1 MGANL
6 RLWLLAGALLSTA
19 ACSASIDNAKVDNAS
34 VDPPSAPSLSAGL
47 TPAARPR
54 PAAATRVALALPL
67 ESGEGAVGVDQLR
80 DDEAAM
86 PDIAGRW
93 VGVWSGFGVMSR
105 RVSMARAEFSQAGR
119 WGWGKIVLSDTLAAD
134 VPAVVTYR
142 GALGVP
148 VIFDVF
154 PTHVAMKH
162 EAGGAYLSAVFRV
175 DGDRM
180 LGTLRGHDTLIVL
193 SRER

>member
-1 MGANL
+1 MGANF
-6 RLWLLAGALLSTA
+6 RLLLLMSALLSMA
-19 ACSASIDNAKVDNAS
+19 ACSAK
-34 VDPPSAPSLSAGL
+34 VDPPGAAPL
-47 TPAARPR
+47 TTGFVPTARPR
-54 PAAATRVALALPL
+54 PPVTIRVALALPL
-67 ESGEGAVGVDQLR
+67 DSGEGAVDRDQLLG
-80 DDEAAM
+80 DEAAL

-93 VGVWSGFGVMSR
+93 TGVWSGFGIMAR
-105 RVSMARAEFSQAGR
+105 RVNMARAEFSQAGR

-154 PTHVAMKH
+154 PTRVVMKH

>member
-1 MGANL
+1 MGTNL
-6 RLWLLAGALLSTA
+6 RLLLLAGALLSTA
-19 ACSASIDNAKVDNAS
+19 ACSARVESSFV
-34 VDPPSAPSLSAGL
+34 P
-47 TPAARPR
+47 TARPR
-54 PAAATRVALALPL
+54 PPATMRVALALPL
-67 ESGEGAVGVDQLR
+67 ESGEGAVGRDQLSG
-80 DDEAAM
+80 DEAAT

-93 VGVWSGFGVMSR
+93 TGVWSGLGVMSR
-105 RVSMARAEFSQAGR
+105 RMNMARAEFSQAGR

-134 VPAVVTYR
+134 VPPVVTYR

-154 PTHVAMKH
+154 PTRVVMKH

>member
-6 RLWLLAGALLSTA
+6 RFLLLAGAFLSTA
-19 ACSASIDNAKVDNAS
+19 ACSASVETPGGS
-34 VDPPSAPSLSAGL
+34 PLSDGFA
-47 TPAARPR
+47 PAAFSPP
-54 PAAATRVALALPL
+54 PATMRVALALPL
-67 ESGEGAVGVDQLR
+67 ESGEGAVGRDQLR
-80 DDEAAM
+80 GDEAAM

-93 VGVWSGFGVMSR
+93 TGAWSGIGAMSR
-105 RVSMARAEFSQAGR
+105 RVSTARAEFSQAGR
-119 WGWGKIVLSDTLAAD
+119 WGWGKIVLSDAVAAH
-134 VPAVVTYR
+134 VPAIVTNR

-154 PTHVAMKH
+154 PARVVMKH

-180 LGTLRGHDTLIVL
+180 LGTLRGYDTLIVL

>member
-6 RLWLLAGALLSTA
+6 RLLLLAGAFLSTA
-19 ACSASIDNAKVDNAS
+19 ACSATVEN
-34 VDPPSAPSLSAGL
+34 PSRSPLSAGFA
-47 TPAARPR
+47 PAAGSR
-54 PAAATRVALALPL
+54 PAATMRVALALPL
-67 ESGEGAVGVDQLR
+67 ESGEAAISRDQLR
-80 DDEAAM
+80 SDEAAL

-93 VGVWSGFGVMSR
+93 TGVWSGFGVMSR

-119 WGWGKIVLSDTLAAD
+119 WGWGTIVLSDTLAAD

-154 PTHVAMKH
+154 PTRVVMKH

>member
-6 RLWLLAGALLSTA
+6 LLLLLTSALLSTA
-19 ACSASIDNAKVDNAS
+19 ACSARAEN
-34 VDPPSAPSLSAGL
+34 PSLAPLSAGL
-47 TPAARPR
+47 VAAARPR
-54 PAAATRVALALPL
+54 PVAPMRVALALPI
-67 ESGEGAVGVDQLR
+67 ESGEGAVAKDQLGA
-80 DDEAAM
+80 DEATM

-93 VGVWSGFGVMSR
+93 TGVWSGFGVMSR

-134 VPAVVTYR
+134 VPAIVTYR

-148 VIFDVF
+148 VMFDVF
-154 PTHVAMKH
+154 PTRPCMKH
-162 EAGGAYLSAVFRV
+162 EAGSAYLSAVFRV

-180 LGTLRGHDTLIVL
+180 LGTLRGHDTLILL

>member
-6 RLWLLAGALLSTA
+6 RLLLLAGAFLPAA
-19 ACSASIDNAKVDNAS
+19 ACSASVDTQ
-34 VDPPSAPSLSAGL
+34 SAASLSAGL
-47 TPAARPR
+47 VHAAHSRP
-54 PAAATRVALALPL
+54 PATRVALVLPL
-67 ESGEGAVGVDQLR
+67 ESGEGGASLDQLR
-80 DDEAAM
+80 GDEAAM

-134 VPAVVTYR
+134 VPAIVTYR

-154 PTHVAMKH
+154 PSHVVMKH

-180 LGTLRGHDTLIVL
+180 LGTLRGYDTLIVL

>member
-6 RLWLLAGALLSTA
+6 RLLLLAGAFLSTA
-19 ACSASIDNAKVDNAS
+19 ACSASVDKHSAS
-34 VDPPSAPSLSAGL
+34 SLSAGFV
-47 TPAARPR
+47 PAARSR

-67 ESGEGAVGVDQLR
+67 QSGEGAAGLDQLR
-80 DDEAAM
+80 GDEAAM

-119 WGWGKIVLSDTLAAD
+119 WGWGTIVLSDTLAAD

-154 PTHVAMKH
+154 PTSVVMKH

-175 DGDRM
+175 HGDRM

>member
-1 MGANL
+1 
-6 RLWLLAGALLSTA
+6 
-19 ACSASIDNAKVDNAS
+19 
-34 VDPPSAPSLSAGL
+34 
-47 TPAARPR
+47 
-54 PAAATRVALALPL
+54 
-67 ESGEGAVGVDQLR
+67 
-80 DDEAAM
+80 
-86 PDIAGRW
+86 
-93 VGVWSGFGVMSR
+93 GFGVMSR

-134 VPAVVTYR
+134 VPAIVTYR

-154 PTHVAMKH
+154 PSHVVMKH

-180 LGTLRGHDTLIVL
+180 LGTLRGRRTPIGL
-193 SRER
+193 SRERGAAGVAAGCGIAGALWERRPPPRPRGDRRTTRRRPRRRRCDGSPDR

>member
-1 MGANL
+1 MGTNL
-6 RLWLLAGALLSTA
+6 RLLLLAGALLSTA
-19 ACSASIDNAKVDNAS
+19 ACSATVES
-34 VDPPSAPSLSAGL
+34 PSAPSLTAGFA
-47 TPAARPR
+47 PAARPR
-54 PAAATRVALALPL
+54 PPATMRVALALPP
-67 ESGEGAVGVDQLR
+67 ESGEGAIGRDQLLG
-80 DDEAAM
+80 DEAAT

-93 VGVWSGFGVMSR
+93 TGVWSGFGVMSR
-105 RVSMARAEFSQAGR
+105 RLNMARAEFSQAGR

-134 VPAVVTYR
+134 VPPVVTYR

-154 PTHVAMKH
+154 PTRVVMKH

-180 LGTLRGHDTLIVL
+180 LGTLRGHDMLIVL

>member
-1 MGANL
+1 HQ
-6 RLWLLAGALLSTA
+6 RLG
-19 ACSASIDNAKVDNAS
+19 
-34 VDPPSAPSLSAGL
+34 
-47 TPAARPR
+47 
-54 PAAATRVALALPL
+54 
-67 ESGEGAVGVDQLR
+67 VG
-80 DDEAAM
+80 AAM
-86 PDIAGRW
+86 PASAGRW
-93 VGVWSGFGVMSR
+93 VDVRRGCGAMPR

-134 VPAVVTYR
+134 VPAIVTYR

-154 PTHVAMKH
+154 PSRVVMKH
-162 EAGGAYLSAVFRV
+162 EAGGAYLSAVFSV

-180 LGTLRGHDTLIVL
+180 LGTLRRHDMLIVL

>member
-1 MGANL
+1 MGENFWIL
-6 RLWLLAGALLSTA
+6 LLAGALLSTA
-19 ACSASIDNAKVDNAS
+19 ACSARVENPS
-34 VDPPSAPSLSAGL
+34 VSPLSAGFV
-47 TPAARPR
+47 PARPR
-54 PAAATRVALALPL
+54 PVATVRVALALPL
-67 ESGEGAVGVDQLR
+67 ESGEGVVGKDQLQP
-80 DDEAAM
+80 DEATM

-93 VGVWSGFGVMSR
+93 IGVWSGFGVMSR

-119 WGWGKIVLSDTLAAD
+119 WGWGKILLSDTLAAD

-148 VIFDVF
+148 VMFDVF
-154 PTHVAMKH
+154 PTRVVMKH

>member
-1 MGANL
+1 MGPNL
-6 RLWLLAGALLSTA
+6 RLLVLGGVLLSMT
-19 ACSASIDNAKVDNAS
+19 ACSAGVED
-34 VDPPSAPSLSAGL
+34 PSAARL
-47 TPAARPR
+47 TIGFVPAERSRP
-54 PAAATRVALALPL
+54 PATMRVALALPL
-67 ESGEGAVGVDQLR
+67 ESGEGAVGRDQLLG
-80 DDEAAM
+80 DEAAT
-86 PDIAGRW
+86 PDIGGRW
-93 VGVWSGFGVMSR
+93 TGVWSGLGVMSR
-105 RVSMARAEFSQAGR
+105 RMNMARAEFNQSGR

-134 VPAVVTYR
+134 VPPVVTYR

-154 PTHVAMKH
+154 PTRVIMKH

-180 LGTLRGHDTLIVL
+180 LGALRGHSTLIVL

>member
-6 RLWLLAGALLSTA
+6 RLLLLAGASLSMA
-19 ACSASIDNAKVDNAS
+19 ACAAR
-34 VDPPSAPSLSAGL
+34 VDPPSSSQLAAGFAPAPRS
-47 TPAARPR
+47 RPLATTR
-54 PAAATRVALALPL
+54 PVATTRVALALPL
-67 ESGEGAVGVDQLR
+67 ESGEGGASLDQLR
-80 DDEAAM
+80 GDEVAM

-105 RVSMARAEFSQAGR
+105 RVSLARAEFSQAGR

-134 VPAVVTYR
+134 VPAIVTYR

-154 PTHVAMKH
+154 PSRVVMKH

-180 LGTLRGHDTLIVL
+180 LGTLRGHNTLIVL

>member
-1 MGANL
+1 MSGTL
-6 RLWLLAGALLSTA
+6 RLLLLASALVSTA
-19 ACSASIDNAKVDNAS
+19 ACSTRAEG
-34 VDPPSAPSLSAGL
+34 PRLSPLPHGATVHPRW
-47 TPAARPR
+47 TPA
-54 PAAATRVALALPL
+54 TVRVALSLPT
-67 ESGEGAVGVDQLR
+67 ESGESPAVLDRLR
-80 DDEAAM
+80 NDEAEV

-93 VGVWSGFGVMSR
+93 TGVWSGFGVMSR
-105 RVSMARAEFSQAGR
+105 RVSMARAEFNQAGR

-134 VPAVVTYR
+134 VPPVVTYR

-148 VIFDVF
+148 VMFDVF
-154 PTHVAMKH
+154 PTRVVMKH

-193 SRER
+193 SRDR